1 MTPVDAL
8 PHTAEAHF
16 RVHFFGAVLALRERL
31 PDDLRDAGFLGSY
44 AAEAGIGSSAAWD
57 EAVAAWERAGPVLP
71 LGILAADA
79 GLEPIAMRLLF
90 TAALVDEDA
99 RFGIVWEA
107 LEGAGRSRPTTGLL
121 ETWESDG
128 SARAAVRDLVRL
140 GLLEPE
146 TEEGPRGGWSLRPPA
161 VLWDAVR
168 GDADR
173 DPAPWLRHERSD
185 ALVPLDELVLDTA
198 AAAIAARIP
207 AALRAGN
214 LRAVVVRGHD
224 RSGRRTLLGAL
235 ARELGLGLLHVEA
248 AAAGDARWR
257 IVGPL
262 ANALGALP
270 VCRFDLGP
278 GETAE
283 LALPPAYSGPVGVA
297 LGRQGGLTGSAG
309 ESAVGIELAM
319 PDEAARLAH
328 WRAEAGAA
336 GEEVSWLGLRARMTA
351 GNVRRV
357 ARLARAAAA
366 VAGHERIGPADVRDA
381 RRTLHGRLLDT
392 LAERVETAGG
402 WARIAVAEETARE
415 LALLEARC
423 RHRERLR
430 ETVGDALGSTL
441 TAGVRALFT
450 GPSGTGKT
458 LAAAILASELD
469 VDLYR
474 LDLSSVVN
482 KYLGETEKNLARV
495 FARAEEADVA
505 LLLDEGDAL
514 LTQRTAVHTA
524 NDRYANLETN
534 YLLQRLESFEGI
546 LIVTTNA
553 GDRIDSAFRRRMD
566 VVVDFRLPEAFERWA
581 IWNLHLPETHA
592 VEPSVFDEIVA
603 RCELS
608 GGQIR
613 NAVLHASL
621 LALDE
626 REPISG
632 RHVRA
637 AVEREYRKSGDVCPL
652 RLGEAVYG

>member
-1 MTPVDAL
+1 MTAVDAL
-8 PHTAEAHF
+8 PHTPEAHF
-16 RVHFFGAVLALRERL
+16 RLHFFGAVLALRERL
-31 PDDLRDAGFLGSY
+31 PDELRDKGFLGAY
-44 AAEAGIGSSAAWD
+44 AAEAGMSSSADWD
-57 EAVAAWERAGPVLP
+57 EAVAAWERTGPRLP
-71 LGILAADA
+71 LGVLAADA
-79 GLEPIAMRLLF
+79 GLDRVALRVLF

-107 LEGAGRSRPTTGLL
+107 LEGAGHSRPTTGLL

-128 SARAAVRDLVRL
+128 SARGAVRGLLRL

-146 TEEGPRGGWSLRPPA
+146 LADGPRGGWALRPPA
-161 VLWDAVR
+161 VLWDVVR
-168 GDADR
+168 DDADR
-173 DPAPWLRHERSD
+173 NPAPWLRLERVD
-185 ALVPLDELVLDTA
+185 ELLPLDELVLDDA
-198 AAAIAARIP
+198 AAALAARVP
-207 AALRAGN
+207 AALRADG

-224 RSGRRTLLGAL
+224 RSGRRTLLAAL
-235 ARELGLGLLHVEA
+235 ARELGLGVLHVEA
-248 AAAGDARWR
+248 AAAADERWR

-262 ANALGALP
+262 ANALSALP
-270 VCRFDLGP
+270 VCTFELGP

-283 LALPPAYSGPVGVA
+283 LALPPAYSGPLGVV
-297 LGRQGGLTGSAG
+297 LGRQGGLTGTAA
-309 ESAVGIELAM
+309 ESAVGIELGM
-319 PDEAARLAH
+319 PDEEARLAH
-328 WRAEAGAA
+328 WRAEAGSA
-336 GEEVSWLGLRARMTA
+336 GDEVSWLAAGARMTA

-357 ARLARAAAA
+357 ARLAGAAAA
-366 VAGHERIGPADVRDA
+366 VAGRTSIEPSDVREA

-392 LAERVETAGG
+392 LAERVETGGG

-430 ETVGDALGSTL
+430 EEVGAALGSTL
-441 TAGVRALFT
+441 TPGVRALFT

-566 VVVDFRLPEAFERWA
+566 VVVDFRLPEPFERWA
-581 IWNLHLPETHA
+581 IWNLHLPELHA
-592 VEPSVFDEIVA
+592 VEPPTFDEVVA

-626 REPISG
+626 REPICG

-637 AVEREYRKSGDVCPL
+637 AVEREYRKSGEVCPL
-652 RLGEAVYG
+652 RSGHQVYG